1 MAQLST
7 AKAIKIVLP
16 SARIAASNIPKR
28 EVVTA
33 YARVSTN
40 RFEQS
45 ESLDRQ
51 QSYYK
56 DYIQRHNEWQ
66 YREIYSDPGLS
77 GTKADKRPGF
87 MQLIHDCQ
95 AGLINRV
102 LCKSVSRFARNT
114 IDALTYIRML
124 KDLKVSIFF
133 ETENIDTM
141 TPGGEMLLTI
151 LAGMAEQESR
161 SISKNVTWAL
171 NRKFLADG
179 ILMPTKNFLGYKRD
193 DKNNIVIDY
202 KEAPIVQRIFREFI
216 GGYSTVQ
223 IANRLME
230 DGIKSPSGKD
240 IWRETTVRSIIRNP
254 KYCGD
259 AIMGKTY
266 KPDVLGKRVK
276 NDGKERDMFYIPD
289 CCPAIISKETF
300 KLAQA
305 EDNSRSNLRNSTKSG
320 IGKYSNKHHFS
331 GMLTCASCGSKLRRW
346 VSGYREGVVKEYV
359 WICVQKQTFKTC
371 KEKPVKEKDIET
383 AFVGVLN
390 ELIEDG
396 TGFIEEL
403 RANIKA
409 EVNNDLIDEIA
420 KIDKQLS
427 RLQADMLKLSREN
440 RQGIIS
446 NSEYDKLV
454 DENAKKQEKLINEKN
469 EKTLKS
475 EGIRLTEFRI
485 SEIERILAETEKGEV
500 FDPII
505 FKELIDTA
513 KLTRKKITFKFKCGL
528 EIEKELEQSYRDY
541 SERR

>member
-1 MAQLST
+1 MAQRIT
-7 AKAIKIVLP
+7 AESIKVILP
-16 SARIAASNIPKR
+16 SAQLAQSRLPKR

-45 ESLDRQ
+45 ESLSHQ
-51 QSYYK
+51 QAYYRE
-56 DYIQRHNEWQ
+56 YIQRHPGWE

-77 GTKADKRPGF
+77 GTKAEKRPGF
-87 MQLIHDCQ
+87 MQLIKDCQ

-124 KDLKVSIFF
+124 KELKVAIFF

-161 SISKNVTWAL
+161 SISKNVSWSLT
-171 NRKFLADG
+171 RKFMADG
-179 ILMPTKNFLGYKRD
+179 ILMPTKNFLGYTRD
-193 DKNNIVIDY
+193 EKNNIVIDY
-202 KEAPIVQRIFREFI
+202 NEAPIVQRIFREFI

-266 KPDVLGKRVK
+266 KPDVLSKRVK
-276 NDGKERDMFYIPD
+276 NDGTERDMFYITD
-289 CCPAIISKETF
+289 CCPAIISKEVF

-305 EDNSRSNLRNSTKSG
+305 EDNRRRTLRNSTKTG
-320 IGKYSNKHHFS
+320 TGKYSNKHHFS
-331 GMLTCASCGSKLRRW
+331 GMLTCLSCGSKLRRW
-346 VSGYREGVVKEYV
+346 INRYKDDNEKEYV
-359 WICVQKQTFKTC
+359 WICVEKQTFKTC
-371 KEKPVKEKDIET
+371 KEKPVREKDIESV
-383 AFVGVLN
+383 FVKVMN
-390 ELIEDG
+390 ELIGNSEE
-396 TGFIEEL
+396 FIRQLKE
-403 RANIKA
+403 NIRA
-409 EVNNDLIDEIA
+409 EVNNNLIEEIA
-420 KIDKQLS
+420 KIDEQLS
-427 RLQADMLKLSREN
+427 VLQSEALKLSREN
-440 RQGIIS
+440 RQGIID
-446 NSEYDKLV
+446 NEKYDRLIE
-454 DENAKKQEKLINEKN
+454 ENAKKQESLISARN

-475 EGIRLTEFRI
+475 EGIKLTEYRI
-485 SEIERILAETEKGEV
+485 SEIERILTETRQGDV
-500 FDPII
+500 FDSAI
-505 FKELIDTA
+505 FKELIETA
-513 KLTRKKITFKFKCGL
+513 SLTREKILFKFKCGL
-528 EIEKELEQSYRDY
+528 EIEKALEQGYRNY
-541 SERR
+541 PERK